1 MSSLDTVTNYN
12 ELQIVALRCIG
23 GPWTVFTWENNHL
36 VQKKRHTPA
45 NLDWRVTT
53 LELGPGK
60 KVDRSEA
67 DNTSPSLQPVG
78 TFHVILPPGA
88 CSKLDNTTQ
97 AHLNIIYMQT
107 LTRKSDAKIKL
118 LFLQTWS

>member
-1 MSSLDTVTNYN
+1 MYWGVLDSIY
-12 ELQIVALRCIG
+12 LREQPF
-23 GPWTVFTWENNHL
+23 GP
-36 VQKKRHTPA
+36 KKRCTPA
-45 NLDWRVTT
+45 NLGWSVTT

-88 CSKLDNTTQ
+88 CSKLGYTTQ
-97 AHLNIIYMQT
+97 SHLNIIYMGT
-107 LTRKSDAKIKL
+107 LTGKSDARI
-118 LFLQTWS
+118 

>member
-1 MSSLDTVTNYN
+1 MYWGVVDSIY
-12 ELQIVALRCIG
+12 LREQ
-23 GPWTVFTWENNHL
+23 PFRSE
-36 VQKKRHTPA
+36 KRLTPG
-45 NLDWRVTT
+45 NLDWSVTT

-88 CSKLDNTTQ
+88 CSKLGNTTQ
-97 AHLNIIYMQT
+97 SHLNIIYMQT
-107 LTRKSDAKIKL
+107 LTGKSDAGI
-118 LFLQTWS
+118 